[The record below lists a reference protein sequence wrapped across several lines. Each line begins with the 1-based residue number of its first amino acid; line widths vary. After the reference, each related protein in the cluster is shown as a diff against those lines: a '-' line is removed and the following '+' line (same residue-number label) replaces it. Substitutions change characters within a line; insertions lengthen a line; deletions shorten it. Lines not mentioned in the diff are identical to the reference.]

1 MSPASKDE
9 IIRFIL
15 MFISLQLTQ
24 THVRLPHRSYAS
36 YIPNGL
42 VRGFYRLSHYYLLQ
56 RLTRFQCVYPC
67 VGE

>member
-1 MSPASKDE
+1 
-9 IIRFIL
+9 
-15 MFISLQLTQ
+15 MFISLQLSQ
-24 THVRLPHRSYAS
+24 THVHLPHHRLRDVRSFLSYAS

-42 VRGFYRLSHYYLLQ
+42 VRGFYRLSLYYLLQ